1 MLRYLLEIKNK
12 KQAKNEF
19 CLLMAIALLSQ
30 SPPDTTKNT
39 QKDTKT
45 DIFDMANIMKYMLAI
60 LYCSDSVCQSLFIKI
75 KNTVCVFNVLK
86 NR

>member
-1 MLRYLLEIKNK
+1 MLRYGTLSARNK
-12 KQAKNEF
+12 KQVKNEF

-45 DIFDMANIMKYMLAI
+45 DIFDMANIMKYMLCYDVQA
-60 LYCSDSVCQSLFIKI
+60 LCVNLFS
-75 KNTVCVFNVLK
+75 
-86 NR
+86 